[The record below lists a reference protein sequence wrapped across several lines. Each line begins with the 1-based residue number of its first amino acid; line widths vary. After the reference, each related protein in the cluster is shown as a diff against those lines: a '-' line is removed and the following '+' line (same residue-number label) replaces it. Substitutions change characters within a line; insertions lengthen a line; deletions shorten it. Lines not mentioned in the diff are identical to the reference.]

1 MNILHND
8 ITLIE
13 LMNNSQ
19 NNIIHFDLCAS
30 TQSKVKTNQCTNKR
44 KAGSIYCGVH
54 TNVTKERVYAP
65 LLQIFETSL
74 CNEYNKYKDHID
86 KPKVVDLTLFDNTK
100 DKDIDIIKMD
110 IDYESNIQE
119 QIIIHNDDE
128 LRNMILENRMT
139 GVSVT
144 TLRNYI
150 KTHITFKNIINYK
163 ASKNNMIFELKAYF
177 ETTNKYS
184 NSEDLK
190 KIIIVQSIYRRWSIL
205 RKKKCTNDS
214 DILTMDSIYEIPI
227 KYFYIFDDKVS
238 KKKYGYD
245 IRIFGN
251 ILYDPMNNPKFVAK
265 CPYTLRPFEI
275 AEIVRIEKYIE
286 KLKASGVSL
295 EIEKPKM
302 TKEQEIQHKCVDI
315 FTRIDLLDNYTN
327 SVWFMNL
334 DVKKLLDFYDT
345 AKDIWSYRIQMPLEN
360 KKKIVQDGI
369 AFTMPRSYLAKLPS
383 KLALQNIIL
392 REMDR
397 FISEGINREE
407 KKLGAMLMLTALVEV
422 SNEAAQALP
431 HLVQIF

>member
-1 MNILHND
+1 MEILHND
-8 ITLIE
+8 STLVE
-13 LMNNSQ
+13 LMNNQLQTYQGNIMNFQ
-19 NNIIHFDLCAS
+19 NCVS
-30 TQSKVKTNQCTNKR
+30 TQSKLKSNQCTNKR
-44 KAGSIYCGVH
+44 KSGSIYCGVH
-54 TNVTKERVYAP
+54 SNVTKERIYAP
-65 LLQIFETSL
+65 FLQIFESSL
-74 CNEYNKYKDHID
+74 YNKYKEHID
-86 KPKVVDLTLFDNTK
+86 KPKVVDLTIINN
-100 DKDIDIIKMD
+100 KDINIIKTIMEMD
-110 IDYESNIQE
+110 EPIFKEE
-119 QIIIHNDDE
+119 VIIHSDDE
-128 LRNMILENRMT
+128 LRNMILENRIS

-150 KTHITFKNIINYK
+150 KTHSTFKNIINHK
-163 ASKNNMIFELKAYF
+163 ASKNNMIAELKSYY
-177 ETTNKYS
+177 ESTNKYS
-184 NSEDLK
+184 NSEDIK
-190 KIIIVQSIYRRWSIL
+190 KIIIVQSIYRRWSVL
-205 RKKKCTNDS
+205 RRKKCTNDS

-227 KYFYIFDDKVS
+227 QYFYIFNDKIT

-245 IRIFGN
+245 IRIFGS
-251 ILYDPMNNPKFVAK
+251 ILYDPTNNPKFVAK

-315 FTRIDLLDNYTN
+315 FTRIDLLDNYTQ
-327 SVWFMNL
+327 SQWFMNL

-360 KKKIVQDGI
+360 KKKIIHDGI

-397 FISEGINREE
+397 FISEGVNREE